1 MSSVCYLLHNVFN
14 VLLTNQ
20 ENVTLQLVDHDFDI
34 RKALRD
40 LFREYTLRKIQLL
53 VLKFNLYICYF
64 FVGSRKS
71 GGTQFR

>member
-1 MSSVCYLLHNVFN
+1 MSSMCYLLHNVFN

-64 FVGSRKS
+64 FGGSRKS
-71 GGTQFR
+71 GCTLFR

>member
-1 MSSVCYLLHNVFN
+1 MCYFLHNVFN

-20 ENVTLQLVDHDFDI
+20 ENVTLQLVDDNFDI
-34 RKALRD
+34 RKALSD
-40 LFREYTLRKIQLL
+40 LFREYTLCKIQLL
-53 VLKFNLYICYF
+53 VLKFNLYISYF

>member
-34 RKALRD
+34 RKALSD

>member
-1 MSSVCYLLHNVFN
+1 MSSMCYLLHNVFN

-71 GGTQFR
+71 GGTQFS